1 MLEDHRLSRRE
12 VLLKGAAGG
21 LAVAGLGEL
30 ALPNAFAASERVQLK
45 RGGNF
50 RIGIGGGSDKEAID
64 AQNSVLDPDAARLVA
79 MFEGLTYYD
88 QNYKL
93 QMGLAEE
100 FSSTNG
106 KVWTIRI
113 RDGIEFHNG
122 KTLTADDVVY
132 SIKRMLDKSL
142 ALYATSQ
149 IAGSVVASG
158 IKKMDKKTVRLTLA
172 APNSVLPDAFGQYF
186 MNIVPVGYKSL
197 KMRRQA
203 DRDRAVQVQ
212 ELHAGPALGAPA
224 QPELLA
230 DRAAL
235 LRQGHGHRHRRR
247 QRARQRAD
255 RRPGRRDRRDPVP
268 AGLEPAEQG
277 LQDPE
282 QRRRR
287 LGADHDGAWTRRR
300 SPTPACARRSG

>member
-1 MLEDHRLSRRE
+1 MSEDHRLSRRE
-12 VLLKGAAGG
+12 VLLRGAAGG

-106 KVWTIRI
+106 KVWTIRL

-149 IAGSVVASG
+149 IAGSVVAGG
-158 IKKMDKKTVRLTLA
+158 IKKMDPKTVRLTLA

-197 KMRRQA
+197 K
-203 DRDRAVQVQ
+203 
-212 ELHAGPALGAPA
+212 AGGKQIGTGPYKFGALTPGQRSTHPRNA
-224 QPELLA
+224 QLLA
-230 DRAAL
+230 HRGAV
-235 LRQGHGHRHRRR
+235 LRPWSR
-247 QRARQRAD
+247 
-255 RRPGRRDRRDPVP
+255 
-268 AGLEPAEQG
+268 
-277 LQDPE
+277 
-282 QRRRR
+282 
-287 LGADHDGAWTRRR
+287 
-300 SPTPACARRSG
+300 